1 MPMNHCF
8 DRIVFLLQ
16 KGIIEFKRI
25 TICFAVILSCL
36 LVPWLA
42 WTAEHEEVVRATLA
56 NGLRTVIVKN
66 TLAPVVTIQMNYLVG
81 SNEAPVGFP
90 GMAHALE
97 HMMFRGSPGLSAEQL
112 ANITALMGGQ
122 FNADTQQTVT
132 QYFFTV
138 PLDNL
143 DTALHVEAERMKG
156 ILTTEQLWEKERGAI
171 EQEVAQD
178 LSNPEY
184 LLNMRLLA
192 ELFRGTPYA
201 HDALG
206 TRPSF
211 QQTTAAMLRQFYDAW
226 YAPNNAILVIV
237 GDVDPAQTLVKVKEL
252 FESIPA
258 RPVPTRAEINLLP
271 LNPAALSLD
280 TDRPYGL
287 SVVAYRLPG
296 YDSPDYAA
304 GVILADVLNSRRGDL
319 YALVPEGKALFTGFE
334 SDALPKAG
342 YGFVVAGFPQE
353 GDGTKLVGA
362 IRNIVAGYVENGIPA
377 DLIEAAKLHEMT
389 DAAFQRNSIA
399 GLAEAWSQA
408 VAVAGLNSPDDMIDM
423 IGKATAEDVNRVAR
437 GYLINDTALT
447 AIVSPRPSG
456 KTAASK
462 GFRGKESFAPSQA
475 QPVELPEWAKKAAV
489 LPTLS
494 PSNIKPVIATLRNG
508 IRLIVQPE
516 NVGPVITV
524 IGKVKNNDKLQEPAG
539 KEGVSVVLENLFS
552 YGTLALDRIAFQKAQ
567 DDIGADISAG
577 TTFSLRVLS
586 ERFERGMELLADNLL
601 RPALPEKAFS
611 IVKQEMIDTLR
622 GELQSPL
629 HLSKRALHRA
639 LYPKDDP
646 MRRFA
651 GPESVACLSLRD
663 VRAYYTRVFRPDLT
677 TIVVIGQVT
686 PEQAR
691 TVVENCFSSWKAKG
705 KRPQTDLQQV
715 PLNRPSV
722 SLVPD
727 SSRVQDQVTLA
738 QTMRINRSHPDYYTL
753 QLGNHVLSGAFYA
766 TRLYRDLREKAGLV
780 YNVESFLEA
789 GKNRSLFGVS
799 YACDPSNVV
808 KAAIMVEHN
817 LREMQVADVTAHE
830 LQQAKIL
837 LLRQIPLSEASM
849 DGIARG
855 LLSRATKNLP
865 LNEPILAAKRYR
877 ETTSEQ
883 VRNAFIKWIR
893 PSGFVQVTMGPNP
906 E

>member
-1 MPMNHCF
+1 MKF
-8 DRIVFLLQ
+8 IRIPVW
-16 KGIIEFKRI
+16 I
-25 TICFAVILSCL
+25 AVILSFL
-36 LVPWLA
+36 IVPRPA
-42 WTAEHEEVVRATLA
+42 WTAEHEDVMRATLA

-66 TLAPVVTIQMNYLVG
+66 TLASVATTQMNYLVG
-81 SNEAPVGFP
+81 SNDAPEGFS
-90 GMAHALE
+90 GTAHALE
-97 HMMFRGSPGLSAEQL
+97 HMMFRGSPGLFAEQL
-112 ANITALMGGQ
+112 SNIIALMGGQ

-138 PLDNL
+138 PVDDL

-156 ILTTEQLWEKERGAI
+156 ILATQELWEKERGAI

-192 ELFRGTPYA
+192 EMFGGTPYA

-211 QQTTAAMLRQFYDAW
+211 QLTTAAMLRQFYDAW
-226 YAPNNAILVIV
+226 YAPNNAVLVIV
-237 GDVDPAQTLVKVKEL
+237 GDVDLEQTLVKVKAL
-252 FESIPA
+252 FESIPE
-258 RPVPTRAEINLLP
+258 RPVPARAEINLRP
-271 LNPAALSLD
+271 LKPVALSLD

-287 SVVAYRLPG
+287 SVAAYRLPG
-296 YDSPDYAA
+296 FDSPDYAA
-304 GVILADVLNSRRGDL
+304 GVILADVLNSKRGDL
-319 YALVPEGKALFTGFE
+319 YALVPAGKALFTGFD

-342 YGFVVAGFPQE
+342 YGLAVAGFPQG
-353 GDGTKLVGA
+353 GDGTALVSA
-362 IRNIVAGYVENGIPA
+362 LRNIIAGYVENGMPA

-408 VAVAGLNSPDDMIDM
+408 VAVAGLNSPDDMIDA
-423 IGKATAEDVNRVAR
+423 IRKVTVEDVNRVAR
-437 GYLINDTALT
+437 EYLLTDTALT
-447 AIVSPRPSG
+447 AIVTPLPSG
-456 KTAASK
+456 KPVASK
-462 GFRGKESFAPSQA
+462 GFGGKESFAPSRT
-475 QPVELPEWAKKAAV
+475 QPVELPVWAKKAAI
-489 LPTLS
+489 LPDLP
-494 PSNIKPVIATLRNG
+494 PSNIKPVVTTLRNG

-516 NVGPVITV
+516 NVSPAITV

-586 ERFERGMELLADNLL
+586 ENFERGMELLADNLL

-611 IVKQEMIDTLR
+611 IVKQEMIDTVR

-629 HLSKRALHRA
+629 HLSRHALHRA
-639 LYPKDDP
+639 LYPKNDP

-651 GPESVACLSLRD
+651 RPESVTSLSLRD
-663 VRAYYTRVFRPDLT
+663 VRNHYIRVFRPDLT
-677 TIVVIGQVT
+677 TIVVIGRVT
-686 PEQAR
+686 PERAR
-691 TVVENCFSSWKAKG
+691 SVVENCFSSWKAKG
-705 KRPQTDLQQV
+705 KKPQTDLQPV
-715 PLNRPSV
+715 PLNKPSV
-722 SLVPD
+722 ALVPD

-738 QTMRINRSHPDYYTL
+738 QMIGINRSHSDYYTL

-799 YACDPSNVV
+799 YACDPPNVV
-808 KAAIMVEHN
+808 KAASIVEHN
-817 LREMQVADVTAHE
+817 LRVMQTTNIAAHE
-830 LQQAKIL
+830 LRQAKIL

-849 DGIARG
+849 DGIAAG
-855 LLSRATKNLP
+855 LLSRATQNLP
-865 LNEPILAAKRYR
+865 LNEPMRAAKLYR
-877 ETTSEQ
+877 RTTAEQ
-883 VRNAFIKWIR
+883 VRIAFAKWIR

>member
-1 MPMNHCF
+1 M
-8 DRIVFLLQ
+8 
-16 KGIIEFKRI
+16 KFKRI
-25 TICFAVILSCL
+25 PMCLAVILSFL
-36 LVPWLA
+36 LLPWPA
-42 WTAEHEEVVRATLA
+42 WTAEHEGVMRATLA
-56 NGLRTVIVKN
+56 NGLRTVIIKN
-66 TLAPVVTIQMNYLVG
+66 TLAPVVTTEMNYLVG
-81 SNEAPVGFP
+81 SNEAPDGFP
-90 GMAHALE
+90 GTAHALE

-112 ANITALMGGQ
+112 AHITALMGGQ

-132 QYFFTV
+132 QYFFTA
-138 PLDNL
+138 PKDDL

-156 ILTTEQLWEKERGAI
+156 ILATQGLWEKERGAI

-184 LLNMRLLA
+184 LLSMQLLA
-192 ELFRGTPYA
+192 ELFKGTPYA

-211 QQTTAAMLRQFYDAW
+211 QQTSAAMLRQFYDTW
-226 YAPNNAILVIV
+226 YAPNNAILVIA
-237 GDVDPAQTLVKVKEL
+237 GDVDPERTLAKVKEL

-258 RPVPTRAEINLLP
+258 RSVPARADIDLQP
-271 LNPAALSLD
+271 LKPAALSLD

-334 SDALPKAG
+334 SDALPKAA
-342 YGFVVAGFPQE
+342 YGFAAAGFPQG
-353 GDGTKLVGA
+353 GDGTALVGA

-399 GLAEAWSQA
+399 GLAEVWSQA
-408 VAVAGLNSPDDMIDM
+408 IAVAGLTSPDDLVSAIR
-423 IGKATAEDVNRVAR
+423 KVTVEDVNRVAR

-447 AIVSPRPSG
+447 AIVTPRPSG
-456 KTAASK
+456 KPAASK
-462 GFRGKESFAPSQA
+462 GFGGKESFAPNQA
-475 QPVELPEWAKKAAV
+475 QPVDLPEWAKKAAV
-489 LPTLS
+489 LPALP
-494 PSNIKPVIATLRNG
+494 PSNIKPVVTTLRNG
-508 IRLIVQPE
+508 IRLIVQQESVSPT
-516 NVGPVITV
+516 ITI

-539 KEGVSVVLENLFS
+539 KEGVSEVLENLFS
-552 YGTLALDRIAFQKAQ
+552 YGTLDLDRIAFQKAQ
-567 DDIGADISAG
+567 DDIGADVSAG

-586 ERFERGMELLADNLL
+586 EKFERGMELLADNLL
-601 RPALPEKAFS
+601 RPALPEKAFD
-611 IVKQEMIDTLR
+611 IVKQETIDTLR

-629 HLSKRALHRA
+629 HLSRRALHRA
-639 LYPKDDP
+639 LYPKNDP

-651 GPESVACLSLRD
+651 KPETVASLSLRD
-663 VRAYYTRVFRPDLT
+663 VKAYHVRVFRPDLT
-677 TIVVIGQVT
+677 TIVIVGQVT
-686 PEQAR
+686 PERAR
-691 TVVENCFSSWKAKG
+691 AVVENCFSSWRAKG
-705 KRPQTDLQQV
+705 KKPRTDLPPV
-715 PLNRPSV
+715 ALNRPSV

-738 QTMRINRSHPDYYTL
+738 QTVGIKRSHADYYTL

-799 YACDPSNVV
+799 YACDPPNVAR
-808 KAAIMVEHN
+808 AASMVEHN
-817 LREMQVADVTAHE
+817 LREMQMTDVTVHE
-830 LQQAKIL
+830 LLQAKIL
-837 LLRQIPLSEASM
+837 LLRQIPLSEASV

-855 LLSRATKNLP
+855 LLSRSIHHLP
-865 LNEPILAAKRYR
+865 LDEPIRAAKRYR
-877 ETTSEQ
+877 EANAEQ
-883 VRNAFIKWIR
+883 IRTAFAKWIR